1 MKILVIQT
9 AFIGDVI
16 LATALLEKL
25 HRRLPHARIDVVVR
39 KGNEA
44 LFSGHP
50 YVQKVHVWNKKQDKT
65 LNLLKLGIRLRR
77 ERYDWVINLQRFF
90 STGLLTLMSLAPN
103 RAGFYK
109 NPLSGWFTHPAPHR
123 IGTPEAPVHEVE
135 RNCLLADPLAG
146 PGVFRPRLYPTQEH
160 FAKAKR
166 EKPYVC
172 IAPTSVWH
180 TKQWP
185 AEKWIRLIN
194 KLPLDWQVILLGGPA
209 DLNACEHIRQ
219 ASTHP
224 DVENAAGK
232 YDLLGS
238 AALMKGAQVNYVND
252 SAPMHLASAVNAPV
266 VAIYCSTVPWFGFGP
281 LSEKSAIAE
290 TTEALSCRPC
300 GLHGKRHCPEGHF
313 RCADIE
319 IESLLPEHIRWAPPD
334 WKWFPNFSA

>member
-146 PGVFRPRLYPTQEH
+146 PGVFRP
-160 FAKAKR
+160 
-166 EKPYVC
+166 
-172 IAPTSVWH
+172 
-180 TKQWP
+180 
-185 AEKWIRLIN
+185 
-194 KLPLDWQVILLGGPA
+194 
-209 DLNACEHIRQ
+209 
-219 ASTHP
+219 
-224 DVENAAGK
+224 
-232 YDLLGS
+232 
-238 AALMKGAQVNYVND
+238 
-252 SAPMHLASAVNAPV
+252 
-266 VAIYCSTVPWFGFGP
+266 
-281 LSEKSAIAE
+281 
-290 TTEALSCRPC
+290 
-300 GLHGKRHCPEGHF
+300 
-313 RCADIE
+313 
-319 IESLLPEHIRWAPPD
+319 
-334 WKWFPNFSA
+334 